1 MIREEKL
8 TKLVYLMRHL
18 RESGANMKLQQLI
31 LELAETSKYVSHA
44 IKTGEMGYAGTSN
57 LYGEKQLAL
66 DVLSNQIITERLD
79 HTGLV
84 SYMASEEL
92 DDIMSSHANAMG
104 PYSISYD
111 PLDGSSLINTNLSI
125 GTIASIMPGK
135 QVLQEGRKQAA
146 AIYFLYGPQSIL
158 VYTVGNGTHMFELND
173 AYEYVLKDE
182 YVTLNAYGDIYS
194 PGGKRNQ
201 WTPKHTLFINNL
213 EDNGYTL
220 RYSGAFVADVNHIL
234 AKRGGIFTY
243 PALKKN
249 SHGKLRLLFEL
260 FPMAFIIEQAG
271 GAANNGK
278 VRILDIEPTNFSD
291 RSPVYIGSK
300 KEVDQ
305 AIYYMK

>member
-1 MIREEKL
+1 MAN
-8 TKLVYLMRHL
+8 LVYLMRHL
-18 RESGANMKLQQLI
+18 RESGANMKLQHLI

-79 HTGLV
+79 RTGLV

-92 DDIMSSHANAMG
+92 DGIMSSHANAMG

-125 GTIASIMPGK
+125 GTIISIMPGK
-135 QVLQEGRKQAA
+135 QVLQEGRKQSA
-146 AIYFLYGPQSIL
+146 AIYFLYGPRSTMA
-158 VYTVGNGTHMFELND
+158 YTVGNGTHMFELNN

-201 WTPKHTLFINNL
+201 WMPKHTLFINNL
-213 EDNGYTL
+213 EDNGYKL
-220 RYSGAFVADVNHIL
+220 RYSGAFVADINQIL

-243 PALKKN
+243 PALKKY

-278 VRILDIEPTNFSD
+278 VRILDIEPANFSD
-291 RSPVYIGSK
+291 RAPVYIGSK
-300 KEVDQ
+300 KEVNQ